1 MPQNPWYLLLT
12 LVLGLALGSGVTF
25 AIVGS
30 DDSSTGDQVRQL
42 QQELADLKATARSV
56 IAIEPGE
63 GDNAPLESVWKGQTG
78 RIRYMQTSS
87 VGFDYI
93 VEIENMPP
101 NKTWYNF
108 FAIAPTG
115 QNPLEHIKK
124 SGEIKTD
131 AFGRGTLSGVIPYS
145 KGQYILGHFLTDKD
159 DPNPP
164 FTNRT
169 YLCIRTSASFEV
181 IGETG

>member
-1 MPQNPWYLLLT
+1 VTRQNLWLSALLL
-12 LVLGLALGSGVTF
+12 LLGLVVGSGITY
-25 AIVGS
+25 AIAGT
-30 DDSSTGDQVRQL
+30 DDSSTKDQVRQM
-42 QQELADLKATARSV
+42 QKELADLKAATGRAV
-56 IAIEPGE
+56 IPIEPGE
-63 GDNAPLESVWKGQTG
+63 GDNAPIVWTGQTG
-78 RIRYMQTSS
+78 RIRYLQASS

-101 NKTWYNF
+101 NKTWHNF

-124 SGEIKTD
+124 SGEVKTD
-131 AFGRGTLSGVIPYS
+131 AFGRGTLSGVIPYTPG
-145 KGQYILGHFLTDKD
+145 KYILGHFLTDKD

-164 FTNRT
+164 FTHRT

-181 IGETG
+181 VSRDS